1 MRELPEFSWSAD
13 LACEVDLI
21 DRQHHNLLDLVNLL
35 RGAVLRSDR
44 ASTGYILQ
52 SLKAYVNYH
61 FSAEEQWAREH
72 RIDQDELARHA
83 RTHKA
88 FTDHILKLT
97 EGEPLTTDDLCDLHH
112 FLSAWLLRHIAQE
125 DRDMVQ
131 RLRATA

>member
-1 MRELPEFSWSAD
+1 MRALPEFSWSAD

-35 RGAVLRSDR
+35 RGAILRSDR
-44 ASTGYILQ
+44 ASIGYILQ

-61 FSAEEQWAREH
+61 FSAEEMWASEH
-72 RIDQDELARHA
+72 GISSTELTDHA
-83 RTHKA
+83 RIHKA
-88 FTDHILKLT
+88 FSDRIHKLT
-97 EGEPLTTDDLCDLHH
+97 EGDPLDVDDLYDLHH

-125 DRDMVQ
+125 DRDMVR